1 MSTAN
6 YNDLSKMQK
15 LAIFLITLGPEVA
28 AEILRQFEDAEI
40 EAICKEMTNFEVIDE
55 NLQRE
60 VVRGFSSVISSG
72 STSLTG
78 GAAFAR
84 RTLELA
90 KGDASAAN
98 ILDRIAPGSHSA
110 DGLKEIEEMEP
121 RQIYNLVK
129 HEQPQTIAF
138 ILSYLEAPK
147 AAAII
152 ALFVP
157 QSRDEV
163 LERLSTLNST
173 SVELVNRVAKA
184 LTQNVQSTKVTM
196 HASGGVRVA
205 AEILNTLD
213 RETGKQILGRLEQ
226 RDPELGA
233 AIRKRMFG
241 FADLVR
247 LEQKDLQRIMREVD
261 TNDLVLAL
269 KSATP
274 LLRDAIAGSL
284 SKRAA
289 ETLKEELE
297 MLGSV
302 RLKDVEAA
310 QDRIIQVVRR
320 LEEQEEISLEKG
332 AANVL
337 APT

>member
-1 MSTAN
+1 MPAT
-6 YNDLSKMQK
+6 YDQLTKLQK
-15 LAIFLITLGPEVA
+15 LAIFLIVLGPEAA

-40 EAICKEMTNFEVIDE
+40 EAICKEMTNFQVID
-55 NLQRE
+55 QAMQAE
-60 VVRGFSSVISSG
+60 VVREFASVIGASAASM
-72 STSLTG
+72 TG

-90 KGDASAAN
+90 KGDSKAAS
-98 ILDRIAPGSHSA
+98 ILERIAPGSHSA
-110 DGLKEIEEMEP
+110 DGIKEIEEMEP
-121 RQIYNLVK
+121 RQIYNLLK
-129 HEQPQTIAF
+129 NEQPQTVAF
-138 ILSYLEAPK
+138 ILSYLDSLK
-147 AAAII
+147 SAAII
-152 ALFVP
+152 ALFSATV
-157 QSRDEV
+157 RDEI

-173 SVELVNRVAKA
+173 SIELVNKVAKS
-184 LTQNVQSTKVTM
+184 LTQNLQRTKVTM
-196 HASGGVRVA
+196 HASGGVRAA
-205 AEILNTLD
+205 AEILNALD

-226 RDPELGA
+226 RDPDLGN
-233 AIRKRMFG
+233 AIRKKMFG

-269 KSATP
+269 KTSTP
-274 LLRDAIAGSL
+274 LLRDAICGAL

-289 ETLKEELE
+289 ETLKEELD

-302 RLKDVEAA
+302 RPKDVEAA

-332 AANVL
+332 GASVVA
-337 APT
+337 

>member
-1 MSTAN
+1 MTAN
-6 YNDLSKMQK
+6 YNELTKLQK
-15 LAIFLITLGPEVA
+15 LAVFFIVIGPEMA
-28 AEILRQFEDAEI
+28 ADMLRQFEDAEI
-40 EAICKEMTNFEVIDE
+40 EAICKEMTNFQVIDE

-60 VVRGFSSVISSG
+60 AVRGFSSVISTGVGAVS
-72 STSLTG
+72 G
-78 GAAFAR
+78 GAAYAR
-84 RTLELA
+84 RILELA

-121 RQIYNLVK
+121 RQIYNLMK

-138 ILSYLEAPK
+138 IISYLEPAR

-152 ALFVP
+152 GLFP
-157 QSRDEV
+157 AQSRDEI
-163 LERLSTLNST
+163 LEKLSTLNST
-173 SVELVNRVAKA
+173 SVELVNKVAKS
-184 LTQNVQSTKVTM
+184 LTQNVQKQKVTM

-274 LLRDAIAGSL
+274 LLRDAICGSL

-332 AANVL
+332 GANVVS
-337 APT
+337 

>member
-1 MSTAN
+1 MAGAT
-6 YNDLSKMQK
+6 YTELTKLQK
-15 LAIFLITLGPEVA
+15 LAMFLIVLGPEAA

-40 EAICKEMTNFEVIDE
+40 EAICKEMTNFQVIE
-55 NLQRE
+55 NAQQAE
-60 VVRGFSSVISSG
+60 VVREFAAVIGASAGSV
-72 STSLTG
+72 TG
-78 GAAFAR
+78 GAGFAR

-90 KGDASAAN
+90 KGDSKAAS
-98 ILDRIAPGSHSA
+98 ILERIAPGSHSA
-110 DGLKEIEEMEP
+110 DGIKEIEEMEP
-121 RQIYNLVK
+121 RQIYNLLK
-129 HEQPQTIAF
+129 NEQAQTVAF
-138 ILSYLEAPK
+138 VLSYLEPVKSAS
-147 AAAII
+147 II
-152 ALFVP
+152 ALFP
-157 QSRDEV
+157 GPSRDEI

-173 SVELVNRVAKA
+173 SVELVNKVAKA
-184 LTQNVQSTKVTM
+184 LTQNVQRTKVTM

-205 AEILNTLD
+205 ADILNILD
-213 RETGKQILGRLEQ
+213 RETTKQILSRLEQ
-226 RDPELGA
+226 RDPDLGS
-233 AIRKRMFG
+233 AIRKKMFG

-269 KSATP
+269 KNATP
-274 LLRDAIAGSL
+274 LLRDAICGAL

-302 RLKDVEAA
+302 RPKEVDAA

-332 AANVL
+332 GASVVA
-337 APT
+337 